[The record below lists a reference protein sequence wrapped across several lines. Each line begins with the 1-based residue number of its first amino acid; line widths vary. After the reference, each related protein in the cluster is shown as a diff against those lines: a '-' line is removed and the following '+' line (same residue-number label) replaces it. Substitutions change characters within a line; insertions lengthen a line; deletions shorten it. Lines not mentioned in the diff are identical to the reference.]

1 MVSLC
6 LRHIFAFGRTSL
18 FLRSVSN
25 IPDTRQALLDLG
37 FSEEQAQKIQSMR
50 CPPHKTPNI
59 KELCLIGLSHKTV
72 LRMLEE
78 SPELLKTT
86 DKALRDRVDALR
98 GLGLGEG
105 SMQNT
110 LSRCPALLSV
120 SRSHLT
126 AATQCLKS
134 RCHFTSQQVLN
145 ILHSAPEILT
155 QDPSHIEDVFQYV
168 YFRMGG
174 NHREIISFQVFQT
187 SLDEIKVRHQFLER
201 LGRFQPPNKKRE
213 CPPSNPKLKE
223 ILQLSEEDFLSQI
236 ARSSIEEFNT
246 FRKIL
251 EREEQ
256 ESEQDKEDIEDE
268 LSNDEDD
275 DETNSDSEDDSEDE
289 DHKENVHDEKTKYHH
304 KKKIK

>member
-6 LRHIFAFGRTSL
+6 LRHIFAFRQTNL
-18 FLRSVSN
+18 LLRSMSN
-25 IPDTRQALLDLG
+25 IPDTRQALLELG
-37 FSEEQAQKIQSMR
+37 FSEEQAEKIQSMR

-78 SPELLKTT
+78 SPEILKTT

-120 SRSHLT
+120 PRSRLT

-134 RCHFTSQQVLN
+134 RCHFTSLQIRKILN
-145 ILHSAPEILT
+145 SAPEVLT
-155 QDPSHIEDVFQYV
+155 QDPSYLENVFQYV

-174 NHREIISFQVFQT
+174 NHGDIISSQVFQT
-187 SLDEIKVRHQFLER
+187 SFDEIRVRHQFLER
-201 LGRFQPPNKKRE
+201 LGLFLPPNKKRE
-213 CPPSNPKLKE
+213 CPPSNPQLKE
-223 ILQLSEEDFLSQI
+223 VIRLSEEDFLSKI
-236 ARSSIEEFNT
+236 AFSSVEGFST

-251 EREEQ
+251 VREEQ
-256 ESEQDKEDIEDE
+256 EAEQDMEDIEDE
-268 LSNDEDD
+268 FSSDEDD
-275 DETNSDSEDDSEDE
+275 EERSSDSEDDDE
-289 DHKENVHDEKTKYHH
+289 DKDYKENVHDKKPKYQY
-304 KKKIK
+304 KKK

>member
-6 LRHIFAFGRTSL
+6 LRHIFSFSRTSL

-25 IPDTRQALLDLG
+25 NPDTRQVLLELG
-37 FSEEQAQKIQSMR
+37 FSEEQTEKIQSMK

-86 DKALRDRVDALR
+86 DQALRDRVDALR
-98 GLGLGEG
+98 ALGLGEG
-105 SMQNT
+105 SMQNS
-110 LSRCPALLSV
+110 LSRCPALLFL
-120 SRSHLT
+120 SRSRLT
-126 AATQCLKS
+126 AAIQCLKS

-145 ILHSAPEILT
+145 ILNSTPEILT
-155 QDPSHIEDVFQYV
+155 QDPSHMEDLFQYV

-174 NHREIISFQVFQT
+174 NHREIISAQVFQT
-187 SLDEIKVRHQFLER
+187 SLDEIRVRHQFLER

-223 ILQLSEEDFLSQI
+223 VIQLSEEDFLSKT
-236 ARSSIEEFNT
+236 ARSSVEEFNT

-256 ESEQDKEDIEDE
+256 EGEQDKEDIKDVP
-268 LSNDEDD
+268 SNDEDD

-289 DHKENVHDEKTKYHH
+289 DYKENVHNEKPKYHH
-304 KKKIK
+304 KKKLK